1 MLLLTLPSLAAVR
14 FNKSGGGASAEVGLS
29 TCVKTLPV
37 CLAQQGSSRERKGQV
52 WAQVGLASWLG
63 QNARPTTSPPMGMS
77 PATSHLP
84 QASAPIPRDVSI
96 CAQSLNCVLTLC
108 GPKDCS
114 PPGSYVQGTL
124 QARTLEWA
132 AIPFSQGIFP
142 TQGSNPH
149 LPRWQADPLED
160 SQPI

>member
-1 MLLLTLPSLAAVR
+1 MGTGGPGIVAGTECKTHHLPTNGNV
-14 FNKSGGGASAEVGLS
+14 
-29 TCVKTLPV
+29 TCHIP
-37 CLAQQGSSRERKGQV
+37 
-52 WAQVGLASWLG
+52 
-63 QNARPTTSPPMGMS
+63 
-77 PATSHLP
+77 LP